1 MGSKV
6 MEYLSGGSCLDLV
19 GQFSIKSLGDKA
31 DPCMQL
37 RPGSFSEIHIA
48 IVMRE
53 LLLGLE
59 YLHREGKI
67 HRDIKGTRT
76 NYRNLFWIR
85 LTSVQQLRI
94 FFSLA
99 PDK

>member
-1 MGSKV
+1 

-19 GQFSIKSLGDKA
+19 GQFIKSHGA
-31 DPCMQL
+31 RTDPCMQL
-37 RPGSFSEIHIA
+37 RPGSFSETHIA

-67 HRDIKGTRT
+67 HRDIKGR
-76 NYRNLFWIR
+76 Y
-85 LTSVQQLRI
+85 
-94 FFSLA
+94 
-99 PDK
+99 